1 MRHLAFALTCFVFTP
16 AALACDFD
24 CTLKRH
30 LDAIQA
36 RDFATF
42 ESTLTTSPR
51 LTFILPD
58 GRYWDDSTDYRQVL
72 QGWFESDGWT
82 LDYEI
87 LAIEKTDEMGHA
99 LLKVAYDE
107 ADRNGQPYHID
118 HFLALL
124 FKKEGDG
131 WYLVHDQNTL
141 IQPPKSDEP
150 E

>member
-1 MRHLAFALTCFVFTP
+1 MKTLAFLLIVIFFAPTTS
-16 AALACDFD
+16 ACDFD

-30 LDAIQA
+30 LDAIQS
-36 RDFATF
+36 RDFAAF
-42 ESTLTTSPR
+42 ESTLTKSPR

-58 GRYWDDSTDYRQVL
+58 GRYWEDSAEYRQVL
-72 QGWFESDGWT
+72 QGWFESEGWT

-87 LAIEKTDEMGHA
+87 LAIEKTEEMGHA

-118 HFLALL
+118 HYLALL

-141 IQPPKSDEP
+141 IQPPKGDEP
-150 E
+150 D